1 MNPLLTVFTR
11 ARSAAPCV
19 IFFDEL
25 DSIAPNRGKS
35 GDSGGVMDRLVCS
48 YHTHN
53 QLLLTNRVLSTGSYP
68 SCWLSWTG

>member
-1 MNPLLTVFTR
+1 MGRWVVGVSQGVGVSQQECRLRSLPSDVVFTR

-35 GDSGGVMDRLVCS
+35 GDSGGVMDR
-48 YHTHN
+48 
-53 QLLLTNRVLSTGSYP
+53 
-68 SCWLSWTG
+68 